1 MEPRLTIRPSDS
13 PLVRA
18 VTKWEIGDGDR
29 TMASPD
35 GCWDLVIM
43 RTELGRTIMLTGQT
57 TRAVPL
63 SFAPGDEIL
72 TVSFPPGAYLA
83 AVSATELV
91 NSAVA
96 LPRVGTRFQLGSD
109 YVEIPTFENVEEFI
123 RALTRKDLLQQD
135 ELVASYFTDRP
146 LAASPRSVQR
156 HFIRTTGLTR
166 YDFHQIMRAR
176 AAAEFLQKG
185 VPAAEV
191 AYRLGYAD
199 QAHLARSLKSILG
212 RRATEIAVTKL
223 L

>member
-13 PLVRA
+13 LLVRA

-43 RTELGRTIMLTGQT
+43 RTSLGRTILLTGQT
-57 TRAVPL
+57 THAVPL
-63 SFAPGDEIL
+63 AFAPGDEIL
-72 TVSFPPGAYLA
+72 TISFPPGAYLA
-83 AVSATELV
+83 PVCATELV
-91 NSAVA
+91 NSAMA
-96 LPRVGTRFQLGSD
+96 LPRLGTRFQLGSD

-135 ELVASYFTDRP
+135 QLVASHFTNRP
-146 LAASPRSVQR
+146 MAASPRSIQR
-156 HFIRTTGLTR
+156 HFLRTTGLTR

-176 AAAEFLQKG
+176 TAAELLQKG
-185 VPAAEV
+185 VPAVDV
-191 AYRLGYAD
+191 AFRVGYAD
-199 QAHLARSLKSILG
+199 QAHLARSLKAILG
-212 RRATEIAVTKL
+212 RRATEIAAMKL